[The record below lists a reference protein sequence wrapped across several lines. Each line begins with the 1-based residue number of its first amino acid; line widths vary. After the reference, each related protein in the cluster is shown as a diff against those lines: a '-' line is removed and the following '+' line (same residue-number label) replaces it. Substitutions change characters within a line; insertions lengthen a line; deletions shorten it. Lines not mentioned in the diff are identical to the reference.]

1 MHSRAIRRHPDGSL
15 DLDFYRRR
23 AARLRAKTKRHWFT
37 HHVPA
42 VNALFGNALFGAVVL
57 AAIAFAIG
65 TPVGK
70 NASDPS
76 LARQHSS
83 ANGRG

>member
-1 MHSRAIRRHPDGSL
+1 MRSHDIRRHPDGSL
-15 DLDFYRRR
+15 DFDFYRRR
-23 AARLRAKTKRHWFT
+23 AARMRAKTRRHWFER
-37 HHVPA
+37 HVPA

-70 NASDPS
+70 NTSDPS
-76 LARQHSS
+76 LARQDSS